1 MLKDLFARAIRHA
14 VTRRLLWVFLL
25 CVLILSTFIY
35 QQQQNMKQQP
45 QKKGAVTVS
54 VDLSTEVGRSRFMMG
69 VTRTQL
75 DKGPMTPA
83 GHRLMGQA
91 LSIQNVFIDGWG
103 TDNPEPARG
112 YYDWSSLDARIADIQ
127 RSGSQVMVS
136 LCCAP
141 DWMKGSSDIEAAPL
155 PQHYGDFA
163 QLAAQ
168 IAARYRDV
176 TIFQVWNEL
185 KGFYRDYQAYTAFYN
200 EVYDAV
206 KAVRPDAQLG
216 GPYLGVLPGVPE
228 EDRAVYSY
236 WLNNQHGAD
245 YVLLDGGPLSGAHTD
260 EFGSTIFSDW
270 INWIRKQ
277 PDGGATLPVGWAELY
292 TRGLPDSSL
301 LAADHYNATFADD
314 VISNITL
321 GVSYALQWGASSP
334 NGVTGDPDIPET
346 MMTDSGQPTP
356 IFYTMKD
363 FKLYFG
369 QGTPLYRTIVSSSHI
384 TALASRTRVMLVNH
398 LPANQMIMVN
408 GATIKL
414 TPYQVLTIPLANE

>member
-1 MLKDLFARAIRHA
+1 MLKDLFVRAIRHS

-25 CVLILSTFIY
+25 CVFIFSAFLY

-54 VDLSTEVGRSRFMMG
+54 VDFSTEVGRSRFMMG

-75 DKGPMTPA
+75 DEGPMTPA

-155 PQHYGDFA
+155 PQNYGDFA

-168 IAARYRDV
+168 VAARYRDV

-245 YVLLDGGPLSGAHTD
+245 YVLLDGGPLSGANTD

-270 INWIRKQ
+270 IKWIRRQ

-346 MMTDSGQPTP
+346 MMTDSGQPTS

-363 FKLYFG
+363 FKHYFG
-369 QGTPLYRTIVSSSHI
+369 PGTPLYRTIVSSSHI

-398 LPANQMIMVN
+398 LPANQIVMVS

-414 TPYQVLTIPLANE
+414 TPYQVLTIPLTNE

>member
-1 MLKDLFARAIRHA
+1 M
-14 VTRRLLWVFLL
+14 
-25 CVLILSTFIY
+25 
-35 QQQQNMKQQP
+35 
-45 QKKGAVTVS
+45 S
-54 VDLSTEVGRSRFMMG
+54 VDFSTEVGRSRFMMG

-75 DKGPMTPA
+75 DEGPMTPA

-155 PQHYGDFA
+155 PQNYGDFA

-168 IAARYRDV
+168 VAARYRDV

-245 YVLLDGGPLSGAHTD
+245 YVLLDGGPLSGANTD

-270 INWIRKQ
+270 IKWIRRQ

-346 MMTDSGQPTP
+346 MMTDSGQPTS

-363 FKLYFG
+363 FKHYFG
-369 QGTPLYRTIVSSSHI
+369 PGTPLYRTIVSSSHI

-398 LPANQMIMVN
+398 LPANQIVMVS

-414 TPYQVLTIPLANE
+414 TPYQVLTIPLTNE